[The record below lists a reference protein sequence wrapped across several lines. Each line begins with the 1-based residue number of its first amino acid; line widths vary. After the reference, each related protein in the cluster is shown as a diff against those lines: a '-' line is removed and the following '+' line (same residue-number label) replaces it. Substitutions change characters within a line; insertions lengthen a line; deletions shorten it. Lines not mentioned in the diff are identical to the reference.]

1 MDDGVTF
8 DYQKGVF
15 LRLAATCQESAD
27 GVSVTTGAA
36 EGSYKPWFDS
46 IAFVVHGAR
55 SRPKQIAVDGKPVR
69 DFTYDGTKKIV
80 TVVAPYATSGQSV
93 RVTY

>member
-8 DYQKGVF
+8 DYQKGAF

-27 GVSVTTGAA
+27 GVTVTTGAA
-36 EGSYKPWFDS
+36 EGSYRPWFDS
-46 IAFVVHGAR
+46 IAFVVHGVRA
-55 SRPKQIAVDGKPVR
+55 RPKQVVVDGKPQR
-69 DFTYDGTKKIV
+69 DFTYDGSKKAV
-80 TVVAPYATSGQSV
+80 TVVAPYAKTGQVV